1 MLYGSYRLN
10 RLIMLL
16 DKFKKTEIILASQS
30 PRRQE
35 LLKGLDINFRIET
48 RSVNEVYSSDL
59 KGSQITDYLSI
70 LKASAF
76 KNDLIND
83 QLLITS
89 DTIVWFKDTALEK
102 PKNHQDAIEMITS
115 MSGNMHEVFTSVCF
129 TSTSQQT
136 VINDCTKVYFTALNP
151 EEIEYYVKTYQP
163 MDKAGAYG
171 IQDWLGY
178 VAVEKL
184 EGCYYNVMGLPLPKV
199 YKFLK
204 EF

>member
-1 MLYGSYRLN
+1 MFQE
-10 RLIMLL
+10 
-16 DKFKKTEIILASQS
+16 KFKDIDIILASQS

-48 RSVNEVYSSDL
+48 RPIDEVYSTDL
-59 KGSQITDYLSI
+59 KGSEITDYLSV

-76 KNDLIND
+76 KDDLKEN

-89 DTIVWFKDTALEK
+89 DTIVWFKDAPLEK
-102 PKNHQDAIEMITS
+102 PKSEQHAIEMITS
-115 MSGNMHEVFTSVCF
+115 MNGNVHEVFTSVCF

-136 VINDCTKVYFTALNP
+136 VINDCTKVHFAKLTL
-151 EEIEYYVKTYQP
+151 EEIKYYVNTYQP

-178 VAVEKL
+178 TAVEKL

-199 YKFLK
+199 YHFLK
-204 EF
+204 TL